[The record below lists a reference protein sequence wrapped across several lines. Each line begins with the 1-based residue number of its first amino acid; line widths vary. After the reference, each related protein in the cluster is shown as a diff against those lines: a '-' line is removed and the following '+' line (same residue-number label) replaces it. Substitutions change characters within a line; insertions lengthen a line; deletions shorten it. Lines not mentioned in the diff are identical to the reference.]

1 MTMWSV
7 WLILA
12 VVLVLVE
19 VLAGF
24 VAAFCLAVGCLVAMI
39 VDLAGGSLTVQMCS
53 VAVGT
58 ALAFFIFGP
67 MIRRWHERKAKGAHA
82 ATNMDALIGRE
93 VILPETLDAG
103 RVGRLTLDGDNWQ
116 FRSHHGNAI
125 EAGTKVKVV
134 GYDSIVLTVETV

>member
-19 VLAGF
+19 VLTGF

-53 VAVGT
+53 VAVG
-58 ALAFFIFGP
+58 
-67 MIRRWHERKAKGAHA
+67 
-82 ATNMDALIGRE
+82 NMDALIGRE
-93 VILPETLDAG
+93 VILPETLGAG

-116 FRSHHGNAI
+116 FRSCHGNAI

>member
-19 VLAGF
+19 VLTGF

-67 MIRRWHERKAKGAHA
+67 MIRRWHERNFG
-82 ATNMDALIGRE
+82 
-93 VILPETLDAG
+93 
-103 RVGRLTLDGDNWQ
+103 
-116 FRSHHGNAI
+116 
-125 EAGTKVKVV
+125 
-134 GYDSIVLTVETV
+134 